1 MAVYSNW
8 ATTAALL
15 SLSFFSLYVNVYYSI
30 LIFNH
35 QLPIPGASAS
45 AAAPEFEIFFG
56 LAVVAFDVFIDG
68 ETDPAKFHF
77 RLNFCRLLRSIEEM
91 IVLLKLNCSCYWNYK
106 RRKINEKEA
115 TNILIN
121 AALVSIAKTA
131 KTFEPAKGPF
141 YRLGHRA
148 RSSTALK

>member
-1 MAVYSNW
+1 MS
-8 ATTAALL
+8 T
-15 SLSFFSLYVNVYYSI
+15 
-30 LIFNH
+30 
-35 QLPIPGASAS
+35 SARS
-45 AAAPEFEIFFG
+45 EQSHTKISSPEFEIFFG

-131 KTFEPAKGPF
+131 KTFEQRGHFIGSAIELVR
-141 YRLGHRA
+141 RL
-148 RSSTALK
+148 L